1 MRLIKITLHLER
13 NEWRSPIESV
23 LPDASVQ
30 LPLNATLIV
39 VGTFMGPTCFDPTST
54 FLELTL
60 PDEPCPRALA
70 QWLYEKVHD
79 KVSRILVNGVAT
91 DPNPDAIERAFNAGA
106 A

>member
-1 MRLIKITLHLER
+1 MRLIKIALHLER

-23 LPDASVQ
+23 LPDASVS
-30 LPLNATLIV
+30 LPFNATLVV

-70 QWLYEKVHD
+70 QWLHEKVKG
-79 KVSRILVNGVAT
+79 KVRKILVNGVTT
-91 DPNPDAIERAFNAGA
+91 DPYPDAIERALNAGA